1 MTSLTALLK
10 IWDKIRHVTSVV
22 RYSLDPSMKGCHFID
37 LPPLAERDMG
47 TLVHEGGK
55 RQRTAE
61 EIGRLEMSLLLVK

>member
-1 MTSLTALLK
+1 
-10 IWDKIRHVTSVV
+10 
-22 RYSLDPSMKGCHFID
+22 MKGCHFID

-61 EIGRLEMSLLLVK
+61 EIGRLEMSLLLVE